1 MEHSLVMTVLG
12 PDRPGLL
19 ATLSETVYS
28 HGGSWL
34 ESRLAR
40 FAGQFTGILRFD
52 CPDEKHDGLLAALE
66 ALDGIEV
73 RVVRELHV
81 PHRIVRKLNFDVH
94 GHHHPGIVRG
104 ISGVIA
110 RIGGNLEELS
120 TERDAAPQPGHVFF
134 RTVGTVAVTEDVNP
148 EVLASELQ
156 ALGPD
161 ITVSVEPVKTR
172 EAQPA

>member
-1 MEHSLVMTVLG
+1 MTAIG

-19 ATLSETVYS
+19 ALLSETIYS
-28 HGGSWL
+28 HGGSWF

-52 CPDEKHDGLLAALE
+52 CPDERHDELVAALQSLDGLAVQVVK
-66 ALDGIEV
+66 EV
-73 RVVRELHV
+73 NV
-81 PHRIVRKLNFDVH
+81 PHRIVRRLNFDVH

-104 ISGVIA
+104 ISAAVA
-110 RIGGNLEELS
+110 RVGGNLEELS

-134 RTVGTVAVTEDVNP
+134 RTIGTVAVTEDTDP
-148 EVLASELQ
+148 ASLQSELE

-161 ITVSVEPVKTR
+161 IAVSVEPVTER
-172 EAQPA
+172 EPQPA